1 MLCAG
6 GVRFSPGGTMVI
18 GERLKALRRQKKQ
31 SQGDIEKRS
40 GFMRSYIS
48 RVENGHIVPSVNTL
62 EKLAR
67 ALEVPIYRLFTDQ
80 DQIERPNIPAA
91 RTKRQKIDAE
101 LRPFAKLIAR
111 MKTRERKLLLHL
123 AATMAYRKQ
132 ATR

>member
-1 MLCAG
+1 
-6 GVRFSPGGTMVI
+6 
-18 GERLKALRRQKKQ
+18 
-31 SQGDIEKRS
+31 
-40 GFMRSYIS
+40 
-48 RVENGHIVPSVNTL
+48 VNTL

-67 ALEVPIYRLFTDQ
+67 ALEVPVYRLFTDQ